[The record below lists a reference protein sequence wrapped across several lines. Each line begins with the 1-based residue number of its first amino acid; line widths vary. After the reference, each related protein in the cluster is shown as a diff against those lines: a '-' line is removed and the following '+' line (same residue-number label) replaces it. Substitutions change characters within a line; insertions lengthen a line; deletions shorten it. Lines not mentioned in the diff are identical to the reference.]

1 MESLRYYP
9 SAPITAALRQ
19 FVPWQRPTSSAIR
32 LDYLMIGGGGSGRVT
47 LNISNAA
54 GGGGGA
60 GGYVTSLT
68 NELNGGGF
76 PSQPPLYVYKD
87 LFLTVTVGAGGAA
100 GAQGNVGNVGTN
112 SALFQNLL
120 GNNVPRAFGGAPG
133 LGAAAVG
140 NVFNGGGSVSTTQ
153 ASAGGDATGGQNSQY
168 AGGAGFYSATAS
180 LRAAGGGGGAGAVGS
195 AGVSG
200 VGGNGGAG
208 RASSIT
214 GTSVTRAGGGGGSR
228 PTTATGQGAGGSG
241 GGGAAAYNA
250 TATSGTVNTGSGG
263 GGASSAGVTEFSGAG
278 GSGIVILRH
287 STIYPQATTTGSPT
301 ITTSGGFRIY
311 QFTGSGSITF

>member
-19 FVPWQRPTSSAIR
+19 FVPWQRPTRSAIR
-32 LDYLMIGGGGSGRVT
+32 LDYLIIGGGGSGRVT

-76 PSQPPLYVYKD
+76 PAQPPLYVYEG

-100 GAQGNVGNVGTN
+100 GVQGDVGTNGSN

-120 GNNVPRAFGGAPG
+120 GNLPRGVGGGFGI
-133 LGAAAVG
+133 GAAGTSAK
-140 NVFNGGGSVSTTQ
+140 NGGGSVSTTV
-153 ASAGGDATGGQNSQY
+153 AGPGGDATGGENGMY

-180 LRAAGGGGGAGAVGS
+180 LRAAGGGAGAGAVGS
-195 AGVSG
+195 AGASG

-263 GGASSAGVTEFSGAG
+263 GGASSNGTTQFSGAG

-311 QFTGSGSITF
+311 EFTGSGSILF

>member
-1 MESLRYYP
+1 MESLRYYS
-9 SAPITAALRQ
+9 SAPIAAALRQ
-19 FVPWQRPTSSAIR
+19 FVPWQRPTRSAIR
-32 LDYLMIGGGGSGRVT
+32 LDYLMIAGGGSGRWVAAT
-47 LNISNAA
+47 SNAA
-54 GGGGGA
+54 GGGGA

-76 PSQPPLYVYKD
+76 PSRPPLYVYKD

-100 GAQGNVGNVGTN
+100 ATNIDIANGGSN
-112 SALFQNLL
+112 SALFQILL
-120 GNNVPRAFGGAPG
+120 GNTIVRTLGGGAG
-133 LGAAAVG
+133 IGVTATSTR
-140 NVFNGGGSVSTTQ
+140 NGGGT
-153 ASAGGDATGGQNSQY
+153 ASATVAGPGGDATGGENSMY
-168 AGGAGFYSATAS
+168 AGGNSFTSATAS
-180 LRAAGGGGGAGAVGS
+180 LRGGGGGGGAGAVGS
-195 AGVSG
+195 AGASG

-228 PTTATGQGAGGSG
+228 PTIATGQGAGGSG
-241 GGGAAAYNA
+241 GGGAAAYNVS
-250 TATSGTVNTGSGG
+250 ATSGTVNTGSGG
-263 GGASSAGVTEFSGAG
+263 GAASTGTSFTSGAG

-311 QFTGSGSITF
+311 EFTGSGSILF

>member
-1 MESLRYYP
+1 MEALRYYP

-19 FVPWQRPTSSAIR
+19 FVPWQRPTRSAIR
-32 LDYLMIGGGGSGRVT
+32 LDYLIIGGGGAGRWVAAAT
-47 LNISNAA
+47 NA

-76 PSQPPLYVYKD
+76 PARPPLYIYKD
-87 LFLTVTVGAGGAA
+87 LFLTVTVGAGGAGGTQA
-100 GAQGNVGNVGTN
+100 DPGNPGTN
-112 SALFQNLL
+112 SAVFQILL
-120 GNNVPRAFGGAPG
+120 GDPLVRALPGATG
-133 LGAAAVG
+133 QGA
-140 NVFNGGGSVSTTQ
+140 NTISFRNGGGTAIAATAGV
-153 ASAGGDATGGQNSQY
+153 GGDASDGENSMY
-168 AGGAGFYSATAS
+168 AGGNSFTSATAS
-180 LRAAGGGGGAGAVGS
+180 LRGGGGGGGAGAAGS
-195 AGVSG
+195 NGVSG

-228 PTTATGQGAGGSG
+228 PTTATSQGAGGSG

-263 GGASSAGVTEFSGAG
+263 GAASTTTSFTSGAG

-311 QFTGSGSITF
+311 TFTGTGSILF